1 MAEPRDE
8 FFIGYLPKAP
18 ASYASHV
25 RVWAIVLVLAAVLGA
40 LLAASSQRDF
50 DDGYFEFGKLR
61 KFEGYLS
68 LEAVPTIHLVSKTGS
83 RRGKREATYL
93 LVGLFKKGV
102 PDHIF
107 ESGEGKTLEFEG
119 TLIHRRGLTMVE
131 ITDPA
136 SIKLSGPGG
145 GASRPAGTQK
155 QVSLVGEIIDSKCF
169 LGVMRPATGKVHRAC
184 AIRCISGGVPPAF
197 LVRAS
202 DGSEMVMLLAGS
214 GLRPFVPTPD
224 IIGVSVNIT
233 GIVEMQ
239 NGVPVLFVEKVNR
252 QLAAQ

>member
-68 LEAVPTIHLVSKTGS
+68 LEAVPTIHIVSKTGS

-155 QVSLVGEIIDSKCF
+155 QVSLVGEIVDSKCF
-169 LGVMRPATGKVHRAC
+169 LGVRRPATGKVHRAC
-184 AIRCISGGVPPAF
+184 AIRCISGGVPAAF
-197 LVRAS
+197 LVRTE
-202 DGSEMVMLLAGS
+202 DGAEAVMLLAGS
-214 GLRPFVPTPD
+214 YLKPFKFDLDLV
-224 IIGVSVNIT
+224 
-233 GIVEMQ
+233 
-239 NGVPVLFVEKVNR
+239 GVPVRIDGSAEVLDGVSILR
-252 QLAAQ
+252 PARITRITP